1 MDETTARSWHFG
13 QLRWALQVLALPA
26 QDQVRLFPNWVVK
39 ADELALDLDHW
50 ALVVCGNY
58 AQELSQEQSGALA
71 GLNERL
77 NAMSRLGAEFQEDLW
92 TEEALSSSPHWA
104 HVRQLAADAL
114 VAFGWSVE
122 SPPLDPRDRG
132 STFVR

>member
-1 MDETTARSWHFG
+1 M
-13 QLRWALQVLALPA
+13 RWALQALAIPA
-26 QDQVRLFPNWVVK
+26 QNQVRLFPDWVEK

-50 ALVVCGNY
+50 VLVVCGNY
-58 AQELSQEQSGALA
+58 AEDLSQEQLVRLA
-71 GLNERL
+71 DVNKRL
-77 NAMSRLGAEFQEDLW
+77 NAMSRLGAEFEEELW

-114 VAFGWSVE
+114 AAFGWSVE
-122 SPPLDPRDRG
+122 SPPLDPGDRG